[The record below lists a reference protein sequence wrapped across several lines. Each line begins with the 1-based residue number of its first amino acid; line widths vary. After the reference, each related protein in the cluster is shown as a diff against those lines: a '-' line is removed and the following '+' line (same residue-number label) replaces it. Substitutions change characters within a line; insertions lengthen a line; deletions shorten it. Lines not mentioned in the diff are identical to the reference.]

1 MEGCGERRA
10 NGRTFDLVGVGEQW
24 MPRPFDSARG
34 RLFAFFAK
42 GGSWECWRK
51 FVDHAAVYHKSSS
64 TGSIASHPY
73 KECKDGAPTL
83 LVMAGRS
90 KSLGQPSQP
99 TYLGY
104 PHLETETDQVRSNN
118 EKHQVVVADY
128 HAEVFT
134 ESADHGSD

>member
-1 MEGCGERRA
+1 MAQLLISLASPNTRCPVLRVLCEG
-10 NGRTFDLVGVGEQW
+10 
-24 MPRPFDSARG
+24 
-34 RLFAFFAK
+34 
-42 GGSWECWRK
+42 WESGCWRK